1 MSLLLVHVVAT
12 SAWLGLIAGESVMEL
27 HARSPEARRLVARIH
42 RWIDICFEGP
52 LIATVLV
59 TGGTLLYRLWPNVS
73 PLLLVKAAAGLVA
86 IGANAICI
94 QWVFARV
101 RAPSDQSAL
110 SYTRKIAATGYAIPF
125 AAAALGLGLYGV

>member
-1 MSLLLVHVVAT
+1 MTLLQVHVVAT
-12 SAWLGLIAGESVMEL
+12 SAWLGLVAAESVMEL
-27 HARSPEARRLVARIH
+27 AAKDAAARRLVARIH

-73 PLLLVKAAAGLVA
+73 PLLWVKASAGLIAVL
-86 IGANAICI
+86 ANAVCI
-94 QWVFARV
+94 QWVFARANAGNDASV
-101 RAPSDQSAL
+101 L

-125 AAAALGLGLYGV
+125 ALAALALGLYGV